1 MKRSKR
7 TILSILRG
15 AGLAFYLA
23 LAIFPLLW
31 IFITSIKPPEEVYT
45 FPIKYWPS
53 KISWASYE
61 YLFGFADFG
70 KYFLNSIF
78 VSISAS
84 FVSTVIALFSG
95 YVLAR
100 MRFKGKY
107 FLVIFL
113 FFVQMIPAYLLM
125 IPQYTMFSDF
135 GLINRLSG
143 IILVYIGLGAAFST
157 IMARGFFVRIPKSLE
172 ESALMDGCTRL
183 KALFKVT
190 LPLMLPGVAAIFS
203 FSFVQ
208 NWNEIFTA
216 ALFLNS
222 DSKMTVPVALY
233 SFISKAGIQWN
244 VLAAGIVISLIPT
257 IIVFAFAQKYIVA
270 GLTKGSVKE

>member
-1 MKRSKR
+1 M
-7 TILSILRG
+7 TLNILRG
-15 AGLAFYLA
+15 LGLAFYLA

-31 IFITSIKPPEEVYT
+31 IFITSIKPSEEVYT

-53 KISWASYE
+53 KISWESYE

-70 KYFLNSIF
+70 KYFLNSVF

-84 FVSTVIALFSG
+84 LASTIIALFSG

-107 FLVIFL
+107 FFVIFL

-125 IPQYTMFSDF
+125 IPQYSMFSNF

-157 IMARGFFVRIPKSLE
+157 IMARGFFVRIPVSLE

-244 VLAAGIVISLIPT
+244 VLAAGIVVSLIPT
-257 IIVFAFAQKYIVA
+257 IVVFAFAQKYIVA

>member
-1 MKRSKR
+1 MSRMKRN
-7 TILSILRG
+7 TFGVLRG
-15 AGLAFYLA
+15 LGLAFYLILA
-23 LAIFPLLW
+23 LFPLVW
-31 IFITSIKPPEEVYT
+31 IFITSIKPPEEIYT

-53 KISWASYE
+53 KVSWESYE
-61 YLFGFADFG
+61 YLFGFANFG
-70 KYFLNSIF
+70 KYFGNSML
-78 VSISAS
+78 VSMGASIIS
-84 FVSTVIALFSG
+84 TLIALLSG
-95 YVLAR
+95 YILAR
-100 MRFKGKY
+100 MNFKGKSI
-107 FLVIFL
+107 LIIFL

-125 IPQYTMFSDF
+125 IPQYSMFAQLR
-135 GLINRLSG
+135 LINKLWG

-157 IMARGFFVRIPKSLE
+157 IMARSFFMRIPKSLE
-172 ESALMDGCTRL
+172 ESALIDGCTRL

-233 SFISKAGIQWN
+233 SFVSKAGIQWN
-244 VLAAGIVISLIPT
+244 VMAAGIVISLIPT
-257 IIVFAFAQKYIVA
+257 IIVFAFAQRYIVA
-270 GLTKGSVKE
+270 GLTSGSVKE

>member
-1 MKRSKR
+1 MKKSKR
-7 TILSILRG
+7 TTLNLLRG
-15 AGLAFYLA
+15 AGLAFYLF

-53 KISWASYE
+53 KITWEAYS

-70 KYFLNSIF
+70 KYFLNSAF
-78 VSISAS
+78 VSLSAS
-84 FVSTVIALFSG
+84 FVLIIIALFSG

-100 MRFKGKY
+100 MQFKGK
-107 FLVIFL
+107 FFFVVFL

-125 IPQYTMFSDF
+125 IPQYSMFSTF
-135 GLINRLSG
+135 KLLNKLSG

-157 IMARGFFVRIPKSLE
+157 IMARSFFLRIPKSLE

-183 KALFKVT
+183 KSLFKVT

-244 VLAAGIVISLIPT
+244 VLAAGIVVSLIPT

>member
-1 MKRSKR
+1 LKRPKKFF
-7 TILSILRG
+7 LGFMRG
-15 AGLAFYLA
+15 IGLGFYLI
-23 LAIFPLLW
+23 LAIFPLIW
-31 IFITSIKPPEEVYT
+31 IFITSIKPPKEVYT

-53 KISWASYE
+53 RITWESYE
-61 YLFGFADFG
+61 YLFEFADFAR
-70 KYFLNSIF
+70 YFKNSIF
-78 VSISAS
+78 VSITAS
-84 FVSTVIALFSG
+84 LCSTVIAILSG

-107 FLVIFL
+107 FLTLFL

-125 IPQYTMFSDF
+125 IPQYSMFSNF
-135 GLINRLSG
+135 GLINKLSG
-143 IILVYIGLGAAFST
+143 IIIVYIGLGAAFST
-157 IMARGFFVRIPKSLE
+157 IMARGFFIRIPSSLE

-183 KALFKVT
+183 QALFRIT
-190 LPLMLPGVAAIFS
+190 LPIMLPGVAAIFS

-244 VLAAGIVISLIPT
+244 VLAAGIVIALIPT
-257 IIVFAFAQKYIVA
+257 ILVFAFAQKYIVA
-270 GLTKGSVKE
+270 GMTKGSVKE

>member
-1 MKRSKR
+1 M
-7 TILSILRG
+7 
-15 AGLAFYLA
+15 
-23 LAIFPLLW
+23 
-31 IFITSIKPPEEVYT
+31 
-45 FPIKYWPS
+45 
-53 KISWASYE
+53 
-61 YLFGFADFG
+61 
-70 KYFLNSIF
+70 
-78 VSISAS
+78 
-84 FVSTVIALFSG
+84 IALFSG

-107 FLVIFL
+107 FLVVFL

-125 IPQYTMFSDF
+125 IPQYTMFSNLN
-135 GLINRLSG
+135 LINRLSG

-244 VLAAGIVISLIPT
+244 VLAAGIVVSLIPT
-257 IIVFAFAQKYIVA
+257 IVVFAFAQKYIVA

>member
-1 MKRSKR
+1 
-7 TILSILRG
+7 
-15 AGLAFYLA
+15 
-23 LAIFPLLW
+23 
-31 IFITSIKPPEEVYT
+31 
-45 FPIKYWPS
+45 
-53 KISWASYE
+53 
-61 YLFGFADFG
+61 
-70 KYFLNSIF
+70 
-78 VSISAS
+78 
-84 FVSTVIALFSG
+84 
-95 YVLAR
+95 
-100 MRFKGKY
+100 
-107 FLVIFL
+107 
-113 FFVQMIPAYLLM
+113 
-125 IPQYTMFSDF
+125 
-135 GLINRLSG
+135 
-143 IILVYIGLGAAFST
+143 
-157 IMARGFFVRIPKSLE
+157 MARGFFVRIPVSLE

-244 VLAAGIVISLIPT
+244 VLAAGIVVSLIPT
-257 IIVFAFAQKYIVA
+257 IVVFAFAQKYIVA